1 MEKRVLPTWVDPRMA
16 VIKEQVNQ
24 GQKVTFQYF
33 RDDEF
38 WYKTDKGLLFPVS
51 LKEAQAGRAT
61 FLAQDKAIYYMRWI
75 KRYIEACKKEANENS
90 NNGTPDGKTSTV

>member
-1 MEKRVLPTWVDPRMA
+1 MQVTSVLLPRYVDPKTV
-16 VIKEQVNQ
+16 VIKEHVNQ

-38 WYKTDKGLLFPVS
+38 WYKTDKGMLFPVS

-61 FLAQDKAIYYMRWI
+61 FLAQDKAIYFMRWI
-75 KRYIEACKKEANENS
+75 KRYIEACKAETNLS
-90 NNGTPDGKTSTV
+90 